1 MNMTT
6 YDTIWSWLW
15 YDVRHV
21 QLRQ

>member
-1 MNMTT
+1 MNMNM
-6 YDTIWSWLW
+6 YDMIWSWLW